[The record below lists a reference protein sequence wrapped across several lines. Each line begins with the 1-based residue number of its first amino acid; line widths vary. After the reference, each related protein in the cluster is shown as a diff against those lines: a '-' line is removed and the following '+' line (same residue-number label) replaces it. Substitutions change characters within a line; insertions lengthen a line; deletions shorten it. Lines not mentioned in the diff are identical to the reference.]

1 MSSNSNY
8 LSQVSSEYVNEPQA
22 QDLIKLKDMDDDEK
36 EFFAMLLSGNYN
48 EKYRSLLNNYSYIN
62 EDVRGMYYIC
72 NYLRSYSSF
81 TENDAMKFITEL
93 INERKKNY
101 PNDSL
106 QNGYYNV
113 INTSD
118 VEVTG
123 RFLSKI
129 FGKTDDDDK
138 SMISHVSSSS
148 NNYSNYDKKSVS
160 NIRKRIR
167 KPIIVNDLGYDADK
181 VAKLHNK
188 GDSSPE
194 SGYYSSLAS
203 SPTIYKS
210 AKTELMKREPILSS
224 IYNYNLA
231 TNQSYITSIYD
242 MDIELIIYE
251 AENKTNANEE
261 TIQNLYK
268 QKNHIEAKAQLISS
282 QSRGGYYKTRK
293 RNRKKRKNKSKKHYK
308 KK

>member
-81 TENDAMKFITEL
+81 TENDAMKFITKL

-210 AKTELMKREPILSS
+210 AKTEPILSS
-224 IYNYNLA
+224 IYNYTL
-231 TNQSYITSIYD
+231 TNKSYISSIYD
-242 MDIELIIYE
+242 MQIELIIE
-251 AENKTNANEE
+251 QAIENNASPG
-261 TIQNLYK
+261 TIENLYK
-268 QKNHIEAKAQLISS
+268 QISDIEDIKQPISS
-282 QSRGGYYKTRK
+282 SSSRGGYYKTRK